1 MLLAMTTLLIAFAA
15 AAPADVKGKWDGTV
29 SAQRP
34 DGSTAEDTVL
44 FILDQKDTAVTGSI
58 GGSETDQHPITS
70 GAIDGNK
77 LTLVAKNANNGRD
90 YRLELTLDGD
100 DLKGTVVM
108 GERRGQIQAR
118 RRKP

>member
-1 MLLAMTTLLIAFAA
+1 MLLAMTTLLIAFA

-70 GAIDGNK
+70 GTIDGNK
-77 LTLVAKNANNGRD
+77 LTLVAKNANNDRE

-108 GERRGQIQAR
+108 GERSGQIQAR